1 MKYLT
6 KAETARLFAGK
17 YMTVMNAEE
26 SIIVQN
32 FLINA
37 CGCSWS
43 RDTRYATERYLRGV
57 YDLHL
62 FPFYPG
68 QGRLAYSNNEERPT
82 GTLREKDFL
91 EIIIK
96 EED

>member
-6 KAETARLFAGK
+6 KAEMNRLFSGK
-17 YMTVMNAEE
+17 YMTVMNAEQ

-37 CGCSWS
+37 CGCGWGRLS
-43 RDTRYATERYLRGV
+43 TGNYPRGV

-62 FPFYPG
+62 FPFYPN
-68 QGRLAYSNNEERPT
+68 QTRLAYSNNADRPT

-96 EED
+96 EEE

>member
-37 CGCSWS
+37 CGCNWG
-43 RDTRYATERYLRGV
+43 RYSTGNYPKGV

-62 FPFYPG
+62 FPFYPDEH
-68 QGRLAYSNNEERPT
+68 RLAYSNNADRPT
-82 GTLREKDFL
+82 GALREKDFL

-96 EED
+96 EEE

>member
-6 KAETARLFAGK
+6 KAETAILFEGK

-37 CGCSWS
+37 CGCGWG
-43 RDTRYATERYLRGV
+43 RLATGNYPRGV

-62 FPFYPG
+62 FPFYPN
-68 QGRLAYSNNEERPT
+68 QTRLAYSNNADRPT
-82 GTLREKDFL
+82 GALREKDFL

-96 EED
+96 EEE

>member
-37 CGCSWS
+37 CGCNWG
-43 RDTRYATERYLRGV
+43 RYATGNYPRGV
-57 YDLHL
+57 YALHL
-62 FPFYPG
+62 FPFYPN
-68 QGRLAYSNNEERPT
+68 QTRLAYSNNADRPT
-82 GTLREKDFL
+82 GTLTEKDFL

>member
-6 KAETARLFAGK
+6 KAETARLFEGK

-37 CGCSWS
+37 CGCGWG
-43 RDTRYATERYLRGV
+43 RYATGHYAKGV

-62 FPFYPG
+62 FPFYPN
-68 QGRLAYSNNEERPT
+68 QNRLAYSNNGERPT

>member
-1 MKYLT
+1 MN
-6 KAETARLFAGK
+6 RLFSGK
-17 YMTVMNAEE
+17 YMTVMNAEQ

-43 RDTRYATERYLRGV
+43 RDTTGNYPLGV

-62 FPFYPG
+62 FPFYPN
-68 QGRLAYSNNEERPT
+68 QTRLAYSNNADRPT
-82 GTLREKDFL
+82 GTLRERDFL

>member
-1 MKYLT
+1 MKFLT
-6 KAETARLFAGK
+6 KAEIARLFSGK

-37 CGCSWS
+37 CGCRWG
-43 RDTRYATERYLRGV
+43 RYATGNYPKGV

-62 FPFYPG
+62 FPFYPN
-68 QGRLAYSNNEERPT
+68 QNRLAFSNNSDRPI

>member
-6 KAETARLFAGK
+6 KAETARLFEGK

-37 CGCSWS
+37 CGCNWG
-43 RDTRYATERYLRGV
+43 RYATGNYPKGV

-62 FPFYPG
+62 FPFYPNEH
-68 QGRLAYSNNEERPT
+68 RLAYSNNADRST
-82 GTLREKDFL
+82 GALKEKDFL

>member
-6 KAETARLFAGK
+6 KAETARLFSGK

-37 CGCSWS
+37 CGCGWG
-43 RDTRYATERYLRGV
+43 RYSTGHYPKGV

-62 FPFYPG
+62 FPFYPN
-68 QGRLAYSNNEERPT
+68 QTRLAFSNNSDRST

>member
-6 KAETARLFAGK
+6 KAETARLFEGK

-37 CGCSWS
+37 CGCRWGRSTIGTY
-43 RDTRYATERYLRGV
+43 DNGV

-62 FPFYPG
+62 FPFYPN
-68 QGRLAYSNNEERPT
+68 QTRLAYSNNADRPT
-82 GTLREKDFL
+82 GTLTEKDFL

-96 EED
+96 EEE

>member
-1 MKYLT
+1 MKFLT
-6 KAETARLFAGK
+6 KAEMNRLFSGK

-37 CGCSWS
+37 CGCNWG
-43 RDTRYATERYLRGV
+43 RCTTGNYPRGV
-57 YDLHL
+57 YALHL
-62 FPFYPG
+62 FPFYPN
-68 QGRLAYSNNEERPT
+68 QTRLAYSNSADRPT
-82 GTLREKDFL
+82 GTLTEKDFL

>member
-6 KAETARLFAGK
+6 KAETARLFERK

-37 CGCSWS
+37 CGCRWG
-43 RDTRYATERYLRGV
+43 RYATEHYARGV

-62 FPFYPG
+62 FPFYPN
-68 QGRLAYSNNEERPT
+68 QTRLAFSNNEERPI

>member
-6 KAETARLFAGK
+6 KAEMNRLFAGK

-37 CGCSWS
+37 CGCKWG
-43 RDTRYATERYLRGV
+43 TCTTGNYPRGV

-62 FPFYPG
+62 FPFYPN
-68 QGRLAYSNNEERPT
+68 QTRLAYSNNADRGT
-82 GTLREKDFL
+82 GTLTEKDFL

>member
-6 KAETARLFAGK
+6 KAETARLFEGK

-37 CGCSWS
+37 CGCGWGRS
-43 RDTRYATERYLRGV
+43 TIGTYGRGV

-62 FPFYPG
+62 FPFYPN
-68 QGRLAYSNNEERPT
+68 QNCLAFSNNSDRST

-96 EED
+96 EEE

>member
-6 KAETARLFAGK
+6 RAETNRLFEGK

-37 CGCSWS
+37 CGCNWG
-43 RDTRYATERYLRGV
+43 RYATGNYPKGV

-62 FPFYPG
+62 FPFYPN
-68 QGRLAYSNNEERPT
+68 QNRLAYSNNADRPT
-82 GTLREKDFL
+82 GALREKDFL

>member
-6 KAETARLFAGK
+6 KAETARLFEGK

-82 GTLREKDFL
+82 GTLTEKDFL

>member
-1 MKYLT
+1 MKFLT
-6 KAETARLFAGK
+6 RAEMNRLFAGK

-37 CGCSWS
+37 CGCKWG
-43 RDTRYATERYLRGV
+43 TTEGYRRGV

-62 FPFYPG
+62 FPFYPI
-68 QGRLAYSNNEERPT
+68 QERLAYSNNADRPT

>member
-1 MKYLT
+1 MKFLT
-6 KAETARLFAGK
+6 KAEMNRLFSGN

-37 CGCSWS
+37 CGCRWG
-43 RDTRYATERYLRGV
+43 RYATGNYPKGV

-62 FPFYPG
+62 FPFYPN
-68 QGRLAYSNNEERPT
+68 QTRLAYSNNADRPT
-82 GTLREKDFL
+82 GALREKDFL

-96 EED
+96 EDE

>member
-6 KAETARLFAGK
+6 KAETARLFEGK

-37 CGCSWS
+37 CGCRWGRS
-43 RDTRYATERYLRGV
+43 TIGTYGRGV
-57 YDLHL
+57 YYMHL
-62 FPFYPG
+62 FPFYPN
-68 QGRLAYSNNEERPT
+68 QNRLAFSNNEERPI

-96 EED
+96 EDE

>member
-1 MKYLT
+1 MKFLT
-6 KAETARLFAGK
+6 KAEMNRLFAEK
-17 YMTVMNAEE
+17 YMTVMNAEQ

-43 RDTRYATERYLRGV
+43 RDTTGNYPLGV
-57 YDLHL
+57 YDRHL
-62 FPFYPG
+62 FPFYPN
-68 QGRLAYSNNEERPT
+68 QTRLAYSNNADRPT
-82 GTLREKDFL
+82 GTLTEKDFL

-96 EED
+96 EEE

>member
-6 KAETARLFAGK
+6 KAETARLFAGN

-37 CGCSWS
+37 CGCNWG
-43 RDTRYATERYLRGV
+43 RCTTEHYASGV

-62 FPFYPG
+62 FPFYPN
-68 QGRLAYSNNEERPT
+68 QDRLGYSNNSDRST

>member
-6 KAETARLFAGK
+6 KAETARLFAEK

-37 CGCSWS
+37 CGCNWG
-43 RDTRYATERYLRGV
+43 RYATGNYPKGV
-57 YDLHL
+57 YALPL
-62 FPFYPG
+62 FPFYPN
-68 QGRLAYSNNEERPT
+68 QTRLAYSNNADRST

>member
-6 KAETARLFAGK
+6 KAETARLFGGK

-37 CGCSWS
+37 CGCNWG
-43 RDTRYATERYLRGV
+43 RYATGNYPKGV

-62 FPFYPG
+62 FPFYPN
-68 QGRLAYSNNEERPT
+68 QNRLAFSNNEERPT